1 MVAVVADHFPPRE
14 RGQAL
19 ASFAVSNALITLGAV
34 PVSGIVAAATT
45 WRVPLASVG
54 ALGLL
59 VALAVATQLPRTRQ
73 PKNDASVADLCRLV
87 LRSRPALVYLAVGF
101 LAAIATGGTWITFA
115 VAFFQTTF
123 GLPQATAS
131 ALSVTYGIGF
141 VLGGQA
147 GGRLGDR
154 IGHARLLPLAIMIGA
169 ATMIAMTDLSLGLI
183 AAAGSNLVLAVSAG
197 ARTITQQSLISE
209 QIPRARATLLSINTS
224 LNAASVAIGV
234 TLGGTIID
242 LAGFP
247 VLGAVFAGLL
257 LSSAALMLTFA
268 RHTTALVDAAA

>member
-1 MVAVVADHFPPRE
+1 MV
-14 RGQAL
+14 
-19 ASFAVSNALITLGAV
+19 
-34 PVSGIVAAATT
+34 
-45 WRVPLASVG
+45 
-54 ALGLL
+54 
-59 VALAVATQLPRTRQ
+59 
-73 PKNDASVADLCRLV
+73 
-87 LRSRPALVYLAVGF
+87 
-101 LAAIATGGTWITFA
+101 
-115 VAFFQTTF
+115 
-123 GLPQATAS
+123 
-131 ALSVTYGIGF
+131 GIGF

-257 LSSAALMLTFA
+257 LSSAALLLTFA

>member
-1 MVAVVADHFPPRE
+1 MV
-14 RGQAL
+14 
-19 ASFAVSNALITLGAV
+19 
-34 PVSGIVAAATT
+34 
-45 WRVPLASVG
+45 
-54 ALGLL
+54 
-59 VALAVATQLPRTRQ
+59 
-73 PKNDASVADLCRLV
+73 
-87 LRSRPALVYLAVGF
+87 
-101 LAAIATGGTWITFA
+101 
-115 VAFFQTTF
+115 
-123 GLPQATAS
+123 
-131 ALSVTYGIGF
+131 GIGF

-154 IGHARLLPLAIMIGA
+154 IGHARLRPLAIMIGA

-183 AAAGSNLVLAVSAG
+183 AAGSNLVLAVSAG

-268 RHTTALVDAAA
+268 RHTTALMDAAA